1 MRHLHLGLGRFHR
14 AHQAV
19 YLQNKGIPI
28 TAFSMRSPREA
39 EVLREGGHTYQL
51 VVVGNG
57 QEETQT
63 ITTIDEALFIQDARE
78 RFLELIASEEVSTV
92 TLTVTEKGYC
102 ARADGTLDTDNP
114 RLETSVLNDLVCGFR
129 ARQEKNRKPLA
140 VLSCDNL
147 SSNGRLLQRLCQ
159 AWSEKSGQSYDRS
172 LVSFPNSM
180 VDRIVPAGDDPLVI
194 RTEAFHQWVIED
206 RFIGGYPLWEQKGL
220 IFVRDVEPFERMKLC
235 LLNASHSFLA
245 YYGQLQGHEYVH
257 QAINDPAIKSMVDK
271 LCLEE
276 VGPHLEVPGPWTLQ
290 GYVSEMLSRF
300 DNPGLPHKL
309 SQIAMDGTQKVPHR
323 FLPYLQHSPVLQKA
337 LSAWFTYYYEGLTG
351 QKSYFVS
358 DPMREQLTASAT
370 EDRTA
375 TATAWKRLLG
385 WRESFY

>member
-1 MRHLHLGLGRFHR
+1 M
-14 AHQAV
+14 
-19 YLQNKGIPI
+19 
-28 TAFSMRSPREA
+28 SS
-39 EVLREGGHTYQL
+39 
-51 VVVGNG
+51 
-57 QEETQT
+57 
-63 ITTIDEALFIQDARE
+63 
-78 RFLELIASEEVSTV
+78 SEEVSTV

-114 RLETSVLNDLVCGFR
+114 GLETSVLNDLVRGFR

-180 VDRIVPAGDDPLVI
+180 VDRIVPAGDDPLVV

-206 RFIGGYPLWEQKGL
+206 RFIGGYPHWEQKGL
-220 IFVRDVEPFERMKLC
+220 IFVKDVEPFEQMKLC

-257 QAINDPAIKSMVDK
+257 QAINDPAIKSMVEK

-276 VGPHLEVPGPWTLQ
+276 VGPHLEVPEPWTLP

-323 FLPYLQHSPVLQKA
+323 FLPHLKHSSVLQKA

-351 QKSYFVS
+351 QKSYLVS
-358 DPMREQLTASAT
+358 DPMKEQLAASAT

-375 TATAWKRLLG
+375 TAAAWKRLLG

>member
-14 AHQAV
+14 AHQAF
-19 YLQNKGIPI
+19 YLQNKGLPI
-28 TAFSMRSPREA
+28 TAFSMRSLGEA
-39 EVLREGGHTYQL
+39 EALRKGGHSYQL
-51 VVVGNG
+51 VVVGKG
-57 QEETQT
+57 QEEAQT
-63 ITTIDEALFIQDARE
+63 ITAIDEALFIQDARD
-78 RFLELIASEEVSTV
+78 RFFELMASEEVSTV

-102 ARADGTLDTDNP
+102 VRADGTLDIDNP
-114 RLETSVLNDLVCGFR
+114 GLEKSVLNDLVRGFR
-129 ARQEKNRKPLA
+129 ARQEKSRKPLA

-159 AWSEKSGQSYDRS
+159 AWSEKSGLSYDRS

-206 RFIGGYPLWEQKGL
+206 RFIGGYPHWEQKGL
-220 IFVRDVEPFERMKLC
+220 VFVRDVEPFERMKLC

-245 YYGQLQGHEYVH
+245 YYGQLQGHEFVH
-257 QAINDPAIKSMVDK
+257 QAINDPAIKAMVEK

-276 VGPHLEVPGPWTLQ
+276 VGPHLEVPEPWTLQ

-309 SQIAMDGTQKVPHR
+309 SQIAIDGTQKVPHR
-323 FLPYLQHSPVLQKA
+323 FLPFLEHSSVLQKA

-351 QKSYFVS
+351 QESYLVS
-358 DPMREQLTASAT
+358 DPMREQLAASVT
-370 EDRTA
+370 EDRKVTA
-375 TATAWKRLLG
+375 DAWKRLLG
-385 WRESFY
+385 WRESFC